1 MGVPAHDERDYE
13 FAKKFGLPVVQV
25 IEPTYEQTTE
35 PGKIKEGEPFD
46 HREAI
51 IAIVKHWS
59 EDTYIALKWK
69 KVAWGTF
76 ITGGIEEGQT
86 PETAALAELSEE
98 VGYTDAKFI
107 KDFGV
112 VHGKFYHVP
121 KKTNRNAHAH
131 VVYLEL
137 QSDKRTKVSAEE
149 NAIHEVLWLSK
160 DELKKFLTPDTH
172 QHALRWLVGEQD
184 IYTATGTLTN
194 SGQFDRLESDEAKK
208 KITEFVGGKITTTYK
223 LKDWVFSRQRYWG
236 EPIPIIHCPK
246 DGAVPVPEAQLPVLL
261 PEVKSYEPSGT
272 GEAPLAAIV
281 DWVNTTC
288 PKCGG
293 AAKRETNTMPQW
305 AGSSWYYLRF
315 MDPHNDNALVD
326 QKVEKYW
333 APVDVYVGGDH
344 AVRHLIYAR
353 FWHKFLYDIGSVSTI
368 EPFARLEFLGFIL
381 AEDGR
386 KMSKRWNNIINPDD
400 IVNVWGADTLR
411 MYEMFMG
418 PFENTIAWND
428 DNLIGVRRFIER
440 IWKFSLIAKKTEEG
454 NNNQKLE
461 NLLHK
466 TIKKVT
472 EDIEN
477 YKFNTAIS
485 TMMIFLNELEKLDHT
500 SNVSKTVFDTFLKLL
515 APFAPHMTEEIWHG
529 FGHKTSIHLEEWPKF
544 DESKI
549 KEENTLI
556 TIQING
562 KVRGQLE
569 IKTGASEET
578 VKEKALN
585 LSEIQKWLADKKAKK
600 VIFVPDR

>member
-1 MGVPAHDERDYE
+1 
-13 FAKKFGLPVVQV
+13 
-25 IEPTYEQTTE
+25 
-35 PGKIKEGEPFD
+35 
-46 HREAI
+46 
-51 IAIVKHWS
+51 
-59 EDTYIALKWK
+59 
-69 KVAWGTF
+69 
-76 ITGGIEEGQT
+76 
-86 PETAALAELSEE
+86 
-98 VGYTDAKFI
+98 
-107 KDFGV
+107 
-112 VHGKFYHVP
+112 
-121 KKTNRNAHAH
+121 
-131 VVYLEL
+131 
-137 QSDKRTKVSAEE
+137 
-149 NAIHEVLWLSK
+149 
-160 DELKKFLTPDTH
+160 
-172 QHALRWLVGEQD
+172 
-184 IYTATGTLTN
+184 
-194 SGQFDRLESDEAKK
+194 
-208 KITEFVGGKITTTYK
+208 
-223 LKDWVFSRQRYWG
+223 
-236 EPIPIIHCPK
+236 
-246 DGAVPVPEAQLPVLL
+246 
-261 PEVKSYEPSGT
+261 
-272 GEAPLAAIV
+272 
-281 DWVNTTC
+281 
-288 PKCGG
+288 
-293 AAKRETNTMPQW
+293 
-305 AGSSWYYLRF
+305 
-315 MDPHNDNALVD
+315 
-326 QKVEKYW
+326 
-333 APVDVYVGGDH
+333 
-344 AVRHLIYAR
+344 
-353 FWHKFLYDIGSVSTI
+353 
-368 EPFARLEFLGFIL
+368 
-381 AEDGR
+381 
-386 KMSKRWNNIINPDD
+386 MSKRWNNIINPDD

-600 VIFVPDR
+600 VIFVPDRIINFVI

>member
-1 MGVPAHDERDYE
+1 M
-13 FAKKFGLPVVQV
+13 
-25 IEPTYEQTTE
+25 
-35 PGKIKEGEPFD
+35 
-46 HREAI
+46 
-51 IAIVKHWS
+51 
-59 EDTYIALKWK
+59 
-69 KVAWGTF
+69 
-76 ITGGIEEGQT
+76 
-86 PETAALAELSEE
+86 
-98 VGYTDAKFI
+98 
-107 KDFGV
+107 
-112 VHGKFYHVP
+112 
-121 KKTNRNAHAH
+121 
-131 VVYLEL
+131 
-137 QSDKRTKVSAEE
+137 
-149 NAIHEVLWLSK
+149 
-160 DELKKFLTPDTH
+160 
-172 QHALRWLVGEQD
+172 
-184 IYTATGTLTN
+184 
-194 SGQFDRLESDEAKK
+194 
-208 KITEFVGGKITTTYK
+208 
-223 LKDWVFSRQRYWG
+223 
-236 EPIPIIHCPK
+236 
-246 DGAVPVPEAQLPVLL
+246 PVPEKDLPVTL
-261 PEVKSYEPSGT
+261 PEVERYEPT
-272 GEAPLAAIV
+272 GNGESPLENIT
-281 DWVNTTC
+281 DWVNTKC
-288 PKCGG
+288 PKCGSP
-293 AAKRETNTMPQW
+293 AKRETNTMPQW

-315 MDPHNDNALVD
+315 IDPKNSKTLVD
-326 QKVEKYW
+326 PEKEKYW

-353 FWHKFLYDIGSVSTI
+353 FWHKFLFDIGSVSTI

-381 AEDGR
+381 AKDGK

-600 VIFVPDR
+600 VIFVPDRIINFVI